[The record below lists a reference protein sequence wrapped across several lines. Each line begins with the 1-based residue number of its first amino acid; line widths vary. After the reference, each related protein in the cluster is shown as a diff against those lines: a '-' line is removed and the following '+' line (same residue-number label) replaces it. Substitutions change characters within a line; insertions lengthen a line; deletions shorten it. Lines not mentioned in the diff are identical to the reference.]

1 MYRMTGFP
9 LICGGLLFLLV
20 LAALVVLAVLALR
33 AYNRGTAGRWAGPG
47 PASGSGP
54 MGGTGPMGGA
64 GLGTPDQPVA
74 PGSGRALEILRE
86 RYARGE
92 ITKEQFDAMRQDI
105 LG

>member
-1 MYRMTGFP
+1 MYRMGGWGF
-9 LICGGLLFLLV
+9 ICGGLLLLLV

-33 AYNRGTAGRWAGPG
+33 AYSRGTAGRA
-47 PASGSGP
+47 ADR
-54 MGGTGPMGGA
+54 GPMGGA
-64 GLGTPDQPVA
+64 GPGTPDQPVA

>member
-1 MYRMTGFP
+1 MEEYVYRMAPFS

-20 LAALVVLAVLALR
+20 VAVLIALAVWALR
-33 AYNRGTAGRWAGPG
+33 SYGRGGSPTGMGPVRSPG
-47 PASGSGP
+47 P
-54 MGGTGPMGGA
+54 
-64 GLGTPDQPVA
+64 GTPDQPVG
-74 PGSGRALEILRE
+74 PGSSRALEILRE